1 MAALAAG
8 VLAGAAHAQPKPPDA
23 ALIPRKLLFGD
34 PDKTSV
40 QISPD
45 GRRLAWLAPHGGV
58 LNVFVA
64 PIDNVAD
71 ARPVTRLTDRRVG
84 SYFWLHN
91 NRSICFVASRAAMK
105 TGRCIASTSIAATSS
120 R

>member
-1 MAALAAG
+1 MKISLDRRQVVAGLAAG
-8 VLAGAAHAQPKPPDA
+8 IIAGTSTRATDA
-23 ALIPRKLLFGD
+23 TRHGAD
-34 PDKTSV
+34 PAKTSV
-40 QISPD
+40 QRSGQDQRADQP
-45 GRRLAWLAPHGGV
+45 GRAPVAWLAPHGGV

-71 ARPVTRLTDRRVG
+71 ARPLTHLTDRRVG

-91 NRSICFVASRAAMK
+91 NRHIFPARA
-105 TGRCIASTSIAATSS
+105 GR